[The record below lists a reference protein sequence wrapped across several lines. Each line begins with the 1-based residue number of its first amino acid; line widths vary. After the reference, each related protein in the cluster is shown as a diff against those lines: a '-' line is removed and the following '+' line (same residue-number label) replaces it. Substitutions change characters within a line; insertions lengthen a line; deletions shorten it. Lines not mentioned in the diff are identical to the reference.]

1 MNKYIEMIK
10 RDYKGR
16 LFDNEHQSY
25 GQFLSQ
31 LGGMLE
37 YKKWLL
43 KQWTNVTQEPTRN
56 EICPYCNSGK
66 KYKKCCGL

>member
-1 MNKYIEMIK
+1 MSNFNMIK

-16 LFDNEHQSY
+16 LFDNEHKSY
-25 GQFLSQ
+25 GQFLSH
-31 LGGMLE
+31 LWGLLE

-43 KQWTNVTQEPTRN
+43 EQWTNVTPGPTRN
-56 EICPYCNSGK
+56 EICPYCSSGK